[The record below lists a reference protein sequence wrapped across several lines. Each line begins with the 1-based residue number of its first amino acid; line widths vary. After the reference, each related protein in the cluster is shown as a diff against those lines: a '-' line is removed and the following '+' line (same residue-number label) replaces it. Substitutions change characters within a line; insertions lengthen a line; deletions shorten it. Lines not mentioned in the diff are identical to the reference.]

1 MIYRLPKRIPIQS
14 LAVSE
19 ILFIFAA
26 EMTKRREK
34 AKPQKPELNKQLEQH
49 ERNDKN
55 SGGRWK
61 EKLGNYLIDISKYL
75 LTVVFV
81 ASLVQ
86 DLADM
91 RWLIYIL
98 SAFIS
103 ALLLIVGLILTNRKS
118 E

>member
-1 MIYRLPKRIPIQS
+1 VNSHPRYEHPKREKIRIAWQFGFFLIYRLPKRIPIQS

-26 EMTKRREK
+26 EMTKRR
-34 AKPQKPELNKQLEQH
+34 
-49 ERNDKN
+49 D
-55 SGGRWK
+55 
-61 EKLGNYLIDISKYL
+61 
-75 LTVVFV
+75 
-81 ASLVQ
+81 
-86 DLADM
+86 
-91 RWLIYIL
+91 IL

>member
-49 ERNDKN
+49 ETRIPADVGKRN
-55 SGGRWK
+55 
-61 EKLGNYLIDISKYL
+61 
-75 LTVVFV
+75 
-81 ASLVQ
+81 
-86 DLADM
+86 
-91 RWLIYIL
+91 
-98 SAFIS
+98 
-103 ALLLIVGLILTNRKS
+103 
-118 E
+118 